1 MMAIAAGRFISDG
14 DVLFAGTG
22 VALLAAGCA
31 KRIHAPASTVF
42 VETGGIDPSLDEIP
56 LAVADPRVMDGTC
69 INAGIIEAFSYIASP
84 RLHTIAFLGAAQI
97 DRFGNLNSTC
107 IGDYEHPKVRF
118 SGSGGACDAAS
129 LASAFIVFMEHG
141 RRKFVEKLD
150 YLTSPGW
157 LEGGDSRA
165 RAGFA
170 RGGPLAVVTDL
181 CVLRFDEVSHE
192 MYLAER
198 YPGVTDEHIA
208 RTPALRSM
216 SRGPSTLRRP
226 PPRSCASCATR
237 STPSGSSWGSPA
249 GGVARPASD
258 RPAGV
263 AQAGGLSGS
272 RPTARK
278 ARSRNSRTTSS
289 Q

>member
-1 MMAIAAGRFISDG
+1 MSALPPTTAPPFTSREMMAIAAGRFVADG
-14 DVLFAGTG
+14 DILFAGTG

-31 KRIHAPASTVF
+31 KRVHAPGAVVF

-107 IGDYEHPKVRF
+107 IGEYEHPTVRF

-129 LASAFIVFMEHG
+129 LASAFIVFMQHG

-157 LEGGDSRA
+157 LEGGER
-165 RAGFA
+165 RHEAGFA

-181 CVLRFDEVSHE
+181 CVLKFDEATHE

-198 YPGVTDEHIA
+198 YPGVTDA
-208 RTPALRSM
+208 D
-216 SRGPSTLRRP
+216 
-226 PPRSCASCATR
+226 
-237 STPSGSSWGSPA
+237 
-249 GGVARPASD
+249 VARQHGLRPRRLARRRCRAADARGAAHPARRG
-258 RPAGV
+258 RPAAAHPGV
-263 AQAGGLSGS
+263 GRRGRRLAARARAAEAADRRARGS
-272 RPTARK
+272 
-278 ARSRNSRTTSS
+278 
-289 Q
+289 

>member
-1 MMAIAAGRFISDG
+1 MNLGNYEIIMQRSGFYSMRDKSSGEIMHSVSEPMTESRELYVKQLKPEKELLLPTDEELVVWDVGLGAAAMLAIAAGRFVSDG
-14 DVLFAGTG
+14 DILFAGTG

-31 KRIHAPASTVF
+31 KRIHAPRAVVF

-129 LASAFIVFMEHG
+129 LASTFIVFMEHG

-170 RGGPLAVVTDL
+170 RGGPLAVTVPPRTSSG
-181 CVLRFDEVSHE
+181 VLSQRMVFNKSKC
-192 MYLAER
+192 
-198 YPGVTDEHIA
+198 PI
-208 RTPALRSM
+208 P
-216 SRGPSTLRRP
+216 SRG
-226 PPRSCASCATR
+226 
-237 STPSGSSWGSPA
+237 
-249 GGVARPASD
+249 
-258 RPAGV
+258 
-263 AQAGGLSGS
+263 
-272 RPTARK
+272 
-278 ARSRNSRTTSS
+278 
-289 Q
+289 